1 MLLNLRRVATALEL
15 SLRADIETI
24 IFNMIQTLPILRSG
38 AWSPCLSFFVIL
50 FVYAIFKGVTHS
62 IYLLV
67 IQGNVFVLKKRK
79 KERRKKEREREREED

>member
-1 MLLNLRRVATALEL
+1 MLE
-15 SLRADIETI
+15 I
-24 IFNMIQTLPILRSG
+24 IPPDYRCFI
-38 AWSPCLSFFVIL
+38 
-50 FVYAIFKGVTHS
+50 KGITHS